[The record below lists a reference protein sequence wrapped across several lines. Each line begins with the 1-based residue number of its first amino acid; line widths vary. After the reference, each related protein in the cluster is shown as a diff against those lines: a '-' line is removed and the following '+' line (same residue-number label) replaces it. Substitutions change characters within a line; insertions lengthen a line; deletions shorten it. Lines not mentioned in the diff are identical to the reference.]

1 MVTGGRLPLGL
12 LYLVYFWVLFH
23 FIKRARVIT
32 WIFGYTL
39 PEGVFWGH
47 TLVQYIGF
55 WGMYAGLV
63 LYVVGGLL
71 IISGW
76 KSIHKH
82 YWREEEGKG
91 KLVTG
96 GIYAYIRHPQYTGF
110 LLITFGMLL
119 EWATIPL
126 LIMWPI
132 LFLLYYRL
140 ARKEEGYME
149 QEFGDE
155 YRLYKSK
162 TGMFL
167 PFTNL
172 LEARWQG

>member
-1 MVTGGRLPLGL
+1 M
-12 LYLVYFWVLFH
+12 Y
-23 FIKRARVIT
+23 VIT

-91 KLVTG
+91 KLVTRRNLCLYPSSPVHR
-96 GIYAYIRHPQYTGF
+96 IPFDHLRDAS
-110 LLITFGMLL
+110 

-132 LFLLYYRL
+132 LFPLYYRL

-172 LEARWQG
+172 LGSPLAGLKKPHLSFSCSPAGVRS